1 MISNLNVAI
10 HIRRT
15 HKCRKKPSP
24 CLCYGNYRPEGD
36 VALSMKWYHEVNLK
50 MKVFTA
56 IITAIVCVFT
66 NWYLT
71 EVLVETAIQDS
82 ARNPEELARQ
92 LEEEATETEGKDL
105 GHWLAE
111 AEEKIA
117 LGRRLETYTGKQT
130 VMLKIKLAVPGGI
143 AGFIGF
149 FIMYGLT
156 WALSKPLTVVLDTPM
171 GNFIRFY
178 FTPLLF
184 CVIIQ
189 YLVISLI
196 LFPMWA

>member
-1 MISNLNVAI
+1 MHFRAT
-10 HIRRT
+10 RPR
-15 HKCRKKPSP
+15 PSASR
-24 CLCYGNYRPEGD
+24 G
-36 VALSMKWYHEVNLK
+36 
-50 MKVFTA
+50 
-56 IITAIVCVFT
+56 
-66 NWYLT
+66 
-71 EVLVETAIQDS
+71 
-82 ARNPEELARQ
+82 
-92 LEEEATETEGKDL
+92 
-105 GHWLAE
+105 E

-117 LGRRLETYTGKQT
+117 LGRRLETYTEKQT

-149 FIMYGLT
+149 FVMYGLT

>member
-1 MISNLNVAI
+1 M
-10 HIRRT
+10 
-15 HKCRKKPSP
+15 
-24 CLCYGNYRPEGD
+24 
-36 VALSMKWYHEVNLK
+36 
-50 MKVFTA
+50 
-56 IITAIVCVFT
+56 
-66 NWYLT
+66 
-71 EVLVETAIQDS
+71 ETAIQDS
-82 ARNPEELARQ
+82 SRNPEELARQ

-105 GHWLAE
+105 GRWLAE

-117 LGRRLETYTGKQT
+117 LGRRLETYTEKQT
-130 VMLKIKLAVPGGI
+130 MMLKVKLAVPGGI

-149 FIMYGLT
+149 FVMYGLT

-178 FTPLLF
+178 FTPLFF

>member
-1 MISNLNVAI
+1 
-10 HIRRT
+10 
-15 HKCRKKPSP
+15 
-24 CLCYGNYRPEGD
+24 
-36 VALSMKWYHEVNLK
+36 MKWYHEVNLK